1 MPPEYQGNTLFT
13 LSPEKISVF
22 RTDHLLS
29 CGVEMTLTVYL
40 RFFLMPFILV
50 ATTAGLVLG
59 GGWMW
64 TGFVLMVVFLV
75 GGDAVMGDDLEVP
88 AYRRVWVLNLSLY
101 SVFPLLLAMLAVLAW
116 MSAGGGDA
124 LGLGALALSWTGVD
138 MQAARDATGA
148 LDLIGAILSVGLVG
162 ATAATNVGHELVHR
176 THSPFELTLGRW
188 LLAFSCDASFSVEH
202 VYGHHATVGTPRDPA
217 TARRGENAWAFVLRS
232 VIGQSKSAWQLE
244 RKRLAKRGISVW
256 SWRSRMPRGI
266 AMSAAYFLGVYLI
279 GGGMAVLVFLATTI
293 WARSLL
299 EFVNYIEHYGLVR
312 EDDAAVKPHHSW
324 NSNKRVSAFVLYNL
338 TRHSNHHA
346 QSSKPFW
353 LLRPFPEAPTLYFG
367 YLTSIMITMLPPLW
381 HRLMIPKL
389 REWDEHHASPGE
401 RALAAAQNAAS
412 GLPALIRQDSR

>member
-1 MPPEYQGNTLFT
+1 M
-13 LSPEKISVF
+13 SA
-22 RTDHLLS
+22 
-29 CGVEMTLTVYL
+29 YL
-40 RFFLMPFILV
+40 RYFLMPFILV
-50 ATTAGLVLG
+50 ATTAGFMLG
-59 GGWMW
+59 AGWMW
-64 TGFVLMVVFLV
+64 TGFVLMLILLV
-75 GGDAVMGDDLEVP
+75 GGDAVMGDDLDVP
-88 AYRRVWVLNLSLY
+88 IYRWVWVLNLSLY
-101 SVFPLLLAMLAVLAW
+101 SVFPLLLAMLAALAW
-116 MSAGGGDA
+116 MCGSEGDA
-124 LGLGALALSWTGVD
+124 LGLGTLVQAWTGMD
-138 MQAARDATGA
+138 MNAARAATGT
-148 LDLIGAILSVGLVG
+148 LDWVGAVLSAGLVG

-217 TARRGENAWAFVLRS
+217 TAKRGENAWAFVVRS
-232 VIGQSKSAWQLE
+232 VIGQSRSAWQLE

-266 AMSAAYFLGVYLI
+266 AMSAAYFLGFFYL
-279 GGGMAVLVFLATTI
+279 GGWAGVLIFLATTL

-353 LLRPFPEAPTLYFG
+353 LLRPFPEAPTLHFG
-367 YLTSIMITMLPPLW
+367 YLTSIMITLLPPLW

-389 REWDEHHASPGE
+389 KEWDEHHATPGE
-401 RALAAAQNAAS
+401 RALAAEQNALS
-412 GLPALIRQDSR
+412 GLPALIRQESR